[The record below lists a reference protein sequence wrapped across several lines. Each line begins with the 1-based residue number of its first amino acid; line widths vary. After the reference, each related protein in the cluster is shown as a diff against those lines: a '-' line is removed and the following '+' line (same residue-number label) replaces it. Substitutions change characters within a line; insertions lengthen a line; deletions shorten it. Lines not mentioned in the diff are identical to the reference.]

1 MRYLILLLLVGC
13 THSTGPSRPPTNSLA
28 DFIEVCET
36 YGAIRE
42 CYLMERQQAASY
54 LGLEY
59 EQMLYQFVLR
69 D

>member
-1 MRYLILLLLVGC
+1 
-13 THSTGPSRPPTNSLA
+13 LA

-36 YGAIRE
+36 YGAMRE

-59 EQMLYQFVLR
+59 EQMLWR
-69 D
+69 IGR